1 MRSWHRHRVPFIEQG
16 EHSECGLAA
25 AAMILAAFGH
35 PVTMDELRRRYGAPR
50 GGLSLANIV
59 TVLSDS
65 GIRVRAVTT
74 PSAEALKTVMTPCI
88 LHWDDNHFVVL
99 DHYAYGRFRIADP
112 ANGRHAY
119 TPGELAAHCSGAVL
133 IPQPTNDGCATIP
146 IRPRSGTV
154 SILTGFLRRNMP
166 AIGLSLLFSLVV
178 QGLTLIVPAGTGYM
192 VDHGSLAAQSG
203 FPPLVA
209 TMLLASLLVYY
220 AVGALNTVML
230 TRVQVR
236 FGRYLSRRYMTG
248 VLDREFPFFVN
259 RSGGDLIY
267 RANLVMVVEQIV
279 TGSLPS
285 TVVSMVF
292 LVVYLIMMIAYSV
305 PLTMLTL
312 TLCAAVLVVSVIYSL
327 RNRTLVERATV
338 AQADVQRAF
347 IETFSGIETVKSL
360 NLESHCYDRW
370 SARLGAQLDY
380 QTRQGRLS
388 ALLSSLSSALVFVLP
403 LCVVAFGMTF
413 VGRGTLALGAVVGFM
428 SLASAF
434 VTPFSGIV
442 GVISQIMAFATYM
455 RKICEMIPAGEGGG
469 ASLECDEPGGE
480 PGDVGLGDGGRSAC
494 GGSSGDESGDGILER
509 LHATGVGYSYT
520 VFDAPVLSD
529 VDCDIRKG
537 DKIAIVGPTGSGK
550 STLLKLL
557 AGLIEPVCGTVT
569 INGGGCRIYDADSRW
584 KAGRLAYVHQESTV
598 FNETLRDNITLHRP
612 WLTDDDIVRACEVA
626 GINEGMM
633 DPVVGLDAMVSE
645 RGMNLSGGQRQKVAI
660 ARAVVGRPDFL
671 LMDEPTSALDNDT
684 ERHVMTAL
692 LDSDNACIVV
702 AHRLASIRDFDRIHV
717 MDHGQIV
724 ESGTH
729 DELLQAGGLYSRLY
743 RQE

>member
-1 MRSWHRHRVPFIEQG
+1 MRSWRRHRVPL
-16 EHSECGLAA
+16 SNKASTANAAAA

-312 TLCAAVLVVSVIYSL
+312 TVCAAVLVVSVIYSL

-403 LCVVAFGMTF
+403 LCVVAFGMTSWSAARSHW
-413 VGRGTLALGAVVGFM
+413 VPSSDSCHWRPH
-428 SLASAF
+428 SSRHSPASSASSARSWRS
-434 VTPFSGIV
+434 PPIC
-442 GVISQIMAFATYM
+442 ARFA
-455 RKICEMIPAGEGGG
+455 R
-469 ASLECDEPGGE
+469 
-480 PGDVGLGDGGRSAC
+480 
-494 GGSSGDESGDGILER
+494 
-509 LHATGVGYSYT
+509 
-520 VFDAPVLSD
+520 
-529 VDCDIRKG
+529 
-537 DKIAIVGPTGSGK
+537 
-550 STLLKLL
+550 
-557 AGLIEPVCGTVT
+557 
-569 INGGGCRIYDADSRW
+569 
-584 KAGRLAYVHQESTV
+584 
-598 FNETLRDNITLHRP
+598 
-612 WLTDDDIVRACEVA
+612 
-626 GINEGMM
+626 
-633 DPVVGLDAMVSE
+633 
-645 RGMNLSGGQRQKVAI
+645 
-660 ARAVVGRPDFL
+660 
-671 LMDEPTSALDNDT
+671 
-684 ERHVMTAL
+684 
-692 LDSDNACIVV
+692 
-702 AHRLASIRDFDRIHV
+702 
-717 MDHGQIV
+717 
-724 ESGTH
+724 
-729 DELLQAGGLYSRLY
+729 
-743 RQE
+743 

>member
-1 MRSWHRHRVPFIEQG
+1 MAGEPGAVVVRDADARAGRQRREHRQPHPDAFPGGPAGHDPGHE
-16 EHSECGLAA
+16 EPGLPLDLSVQVASGADHAVGLPMAETAA
-25 AAMILAAFGH
+25 VAG
-35 PVTMDELRRRYGAPR
+35 LRRTLGDGNP
-50 GGLSLANIV
+50 
-59 TVLSDS
+59 S
-65 GIRVRAVTT
+65 GNRETRRPPAAT
-74 PSAEALKTVMTPCI
+74 PATPPVAA
-88 LHWDDNHFVVL
+88 WK
-99 DHYAYGRFRIADP
+99 AARP
-112 ANGRHAY
+112 AFTA
-119 TPGELAAHCSGAVL
+119 
-133 IPQPTNDGCATIP
+133 
-146 IRPRSGTV
+146 
-154 SILTGFLRRNMP
+154 M
-166 AIGLSLLFSLVV
+166 
-178 QGLTLIVPAGTGYM
+178 
-192 VDHGSLAAQSG
+192 
-203 FPPLVA
+203 
-209 TMLLASLLVYY
+209 
-220 AVGALNTVML
+220 AVGALNTMML

-312 TLCAAVLVVSVIYSL
+312 TVCAAVLVVSVIYSL

-494 GGSSGDESGDGILER
+494 GGPSGDESGDGILER

-520 VFDAPVLSD
+520 AFDAPVLSD

-569 INGGGCRIYDADSRW
+569 INDGGCRIYDADSRW
-584 KAGRLAYVHQESTV
+584 KADRLAYVHQESTV

-633 DPVVGLDAMVSE
+633 DP
-645 RGMNLSGGQRQKVAI
+645 
-660 ARAVVGRPDFL
+660 VVGRPDFL

>member
-1 MRSWHRHRVPFIEQG
+1 MRSWRRHRVPFIEQG

-312 TLCAAVLVVSVIYSL
+312 TVCAAVLVVSVIYSL

-347 IETFSGIETVKSL
+347 IET
-360 NLESHCYDRW
+360 
-370 SARLGAQLDY
+370 
-380 QTRQGRLS
+380 
-388 ALLSSLSSALVFVLP
+388 
-403 LCVVAFGMTF
+403 
-413 VGRGTLALGAVVGFM
+413 
-428 SLASAF
+428 
-434 VTPFSGIV
+434 FSGIV

-494 GGSSGDESGDGILER
+494 GGPSGDESGDGILER

-520 VFDAPVLSD
+520 AFDAPVLSD
-529 VDCDIRKG
+529 VDCDISKG

>member
-1 MRSWHRHRVPFIEQG
+1 VRDADARAGRQRREHRQPHPDAFPGGPAGHDPGHE
-16 EHSECGLAA
+16 EPGLPLDLSVQVASGADHAVGLPMAETAA
-25 AAMILAAFGH
+25 VAG
-35 PVTMDELRRRYGAPR
+35 LRRTLGDGNP
-50 GGLSLANIV
+50 
-59 TVLSDS
+59 S
-65 GIRVRAVTT
+65 GNRETRRPPAAT
-74 PSAEALKTVMTPCI
+74 PATPPVAA
-88 LHWDDNHFVVL
+88 WK
-99 DHYAYGRFRIADP
+99 AARP
-112 ANGRHAY
+112 AFTA
-119 TPGELAAHCSGAVL
+119 
-133 IPQPTNDGCATIP
+133 
-146 IRPRSGTV
+146 
-154 SILTGFLRRNMP
+154 M
-166 AIGLSLLFSLVV
+166 
-178 QGLTLIVPAGTGYM
+178 
-192 VDHGSLAAQSG
+192 
-203 FPPLVA
+203 
-209 TMLLASLLVYY
+209 
-220 AVGALNTVML
+220 AVGALNTMML

-259 RSGGDLIY
+259 RSSGDLIY

-292 LVVYLIMMIAYSV
+292 LVVYLIMMIAYSA

-312 TLCAAVLVVSVIYSL
+312 TVCAAVLVVSVIYSL

-347 IETFSGIETVKSL
+347 IETFSGI
-360 NLESHCYDRW
+360 
-370 SARLGAQLDY
+370 
-380 QTRQGRLS
+380 
-388 ALLSSLSSALVFVLP
+388 
-403 LCVVAFGMTF
+403 
-413 VGRGTLALGAVVGFM
+413 
-428 SLASAF
+428 
-434 VTPFSGIV
+434 V

-455 RKICEMIPAGEGGG
+455 RKICEMIPAGE
-469 ASLECDEPGGE
+469 
-480 PGDVGLGDGGRSAC
+480 
-494 GGSSGDESGDGILER
+494 
-509 LHATGVGYSYT
+509 
-520 VFDAPVLSD
+520 
-529 VDCDIRKG
+529 G

>member
-1 MRSWHRHRVPFIEQG
+1 MRSWRRHRVPFIEQG

-312 TLCAAVLVVSVIYSL
+312 TVCAAVLVVSVIYSL
-327 RNRTLVERATV
+327 RNRTLVERTTV

-347 IETFSGIETVKSL
+347 IET
-360 NLESHCYDRW
+360 
-370 SARLGAQLDY
+370 
-380 QTRQGRLS
+380 
-388 ALLSSLSSALVFVLP
+388 
-403 LCVVAFGMTF
+403 
-413 VGRGTLALGAVVGFM
+413 
-428 SLASAF
+428 
-434 VTPFSGIV
+434 FSGIV

-455 RKICEMIPAGEGGG
+455 RKICEMIPAGE
-469 ASLECDEPGGE
+469 
-480 PGDVGLGDGGRSAC
+480 
-494 GGSSGDESGDGILER
+494 
-509 LHATGVGYSYT
+509 
-520 VFDAPVLSD
+520 
-529 VDCDIRKG
+529 G

-569 INGGGCRIYDADSRW
+569 INDGGCRIYDADSRW

>member
-1 MRSWHRHRVPFIEQG
+1 MAET
-16 EHSECGLAA
+16 AA
-25 AAMILAAFGH
+25 VAG
-35 PVTMDELRRRYGAPR
+35 LRRTLGDGNP
-50 GGLSLANIV
+50 
-59 TVLSDS
+59 S
-65 GIRVRAVTT
+65 GNRETRRPPAAT
-74 PSAEALKTVMTPCI
+74 PATPPVAA
-88 LHWDDNHFVVL
+88 WK
-99 DHYAYGRFRIADP
+99 AARP
-112 ANGRHAY
+112 AFTA
-119 TPGELAAHCSGAVL
+119 
-133 IPQPTNDGCATIP
+133 
-146 IRPRSGTV
+146 
-154 SILTGFLRRNMP
+154 M
-166 AIGLSLLFSLVV
+166 
-178 QGLTLIVPAGTGYM
+178 
-192 VDHGSLAAQSG
+192 
-203 FPPLVA
+203 
-209 TMLLASLLVYY
+209 
-220 AVGALNTVML
+220 AVGALNTMML

-259 RSGGDLIY
+259 RSSGDLIY

-312 TLCAAVLVVSVIYSL
+312 TVCAAVLVVSVIYSL

-347 IETFSGIETVKSL
+347 IETFSGI
-360 NLESHCYDRW
+360 
-370 SARLGAQLDY
+370 
-380 QTRQGRLS
+380 
-388 ALLSSLSSALVFVLP
+388 
-403 LCVVAFGMTF
+403 
-413 VGRGTLALGAVVGFM
+413 
-428 SLASAF
+428 
-434 VTPFSGIV
+434 V

-455 RKICEMIPAGEGGG
+455 RKICEMIPAGE
-469 ASLECDEPGGE
+469 
-480 PGDVGLGDGGRSAC
+480 
-494 GGSSGDESGDGILER
+494 
-509 LHATGVGYSYT
+509 
-520 VFDAPVLSD
+520 
-529 VDCDIRKG
+529 G

-569 INGGGCRIYDADSRW
+569 INDGGCRIYDADSRW

>member
-220 AVGALNTVML
+220 AVGALNTMML

-312 TLCAAVLVVSVIYSL
+312 TVCAAVLVVSVIYSL
-327 RNRTLVERATV
+327 HNRTLVERATV

-347 IETFSGIETVKSL
+347 IET
-360 NLESHCYDRW
+360 
-370 SARLGAQLDY
+370 
-380 QTRQGRLS
+380 
-388 ALLSSLSSALVFVLP
+388 
-403 LCVVAFGMTF
+403 
-413 VGRGTLALGAVVGFM
+413 
-428 SLASAF
+428 
-434 VTPFSGIV
+434 FSGIV

-455 RKICEMIPAGEGGG
+455 RKICEMIPAGE
-469 ASLECDEPGGE
+469 
-480 PGDVGLGDGGRSAC
+480 
-494 GGSSGDESGDGILER
+494 
-509 LHATGVGYSYT
+509 
-520 VFDAPVLSD
+520 
-529 VDCDIRKG
+529 G

-569 INGGGCRIYDADSRW
+569 INDGGCRIYDADSRW
-584 KAGRLAYVHQESTV
+584 KADRLAYVHQESTV

-633 DPVVGLDAMVSE
+633 DP
-645 RGMNLSGGQRQKVAI
+645 
-660 ARAVVGRPDFL
+660 VVGRPDFL

>member
-1 MRSWHRHRVPFIEQG
+1 MRSWRRHRVPFIEQG

-312 TLCAAVLVVSVIYSL
+312 TVCAAVLVVSVIYSL

-347 IETFSGIETVKSL
+347 IETFSGI
-360 NLESHCYDRW
+360 
-370 SARLGAQLDY
+370 
-380 QTRQGRLS
+380 
-388 ALLSSLSSALVFVLP
+388 
-403 LCVVAFGMTF
+403 
-413 VGRGTLALGAVVGFM
+413 
-428 SLASAF
+428 
-434 VTPFSGIV
+434 V

-455 RKICEMIPAGEGGG
+455 RKICEMIPAGEG
-469 ASLECDEPGGE
+469 
-480 PGDVGLGDGGRSAC
+480 
-494 GGSSGDESGDGILER
+494 
-509 LHATGVGYSYT
+509 
-520 VFDAPVLSD
+520 
-529 VDCDIRKG
+529 
-537 DKIAIVGPTGSGK
+537 DKIAIVGPAGSGK

-569 INGGGCRIYDADSRW
+569 INDGGCRIYDADSRW
-584 KAGRLAYVHQESTV
+584 KADRLAYVHQESTV

-633 DPVVGLDAMVSE
+633 DP
-645 RGMNLSGGQRQKVAI
+645 
-660 ARAVVGRPDFL
+660 VVGRPDFL

>member
-1 MRSWHRHRVPFIEQG
+1 MRSWRRHRVPFIEQG

-312 TLCAAVLVVSVIYSL
+312 TVCAAVLVVSVIYSL

-347 IETFSGIETVKSL
+347 IET
-360 NLESHCYDRW
+360 
-370 SARLGAQLDY
+370 
-380 QTRQGRLS
+380 
-388 ALLSSLSSALVFVLP
+388 
-403 LCVVAFGMTF
+403 
-413 VGRGTLALGAVVGFM
+413 
-428 SLASAF
+428 
-434 VTPFSGIV
+434 FSGIV

-494 GGSSGDESGDGILER
+494 GGPSGDESGDGILER

-520 VFDAPVLSD
+520 AFDAPVLSD

-569 INGGGCRIYDADSRW
+569 INDGGCRIYDADSRW

>member
-1 MRSWHRHRVPFIEQG
+1 MAET
-16 EHSECGLAA
+16 AA
-25 AAMILAAFGH
+25 VAG
-35 PVTMDELRRRYGAPR
+35 LRRTLGDGNP
-50 GGLSLANIV
+50 
-59 TVLSDS
+59 S
-65 GIRVRAVTT
+65 GNRETRRPPAAT
-74 PSAEALKTVMTPCI
+74 PATPPVAA
-88 LHWDDNHFVVL
+88 WK
-99 DHYAYGRFRIADP
+99 AARP
-112 ANGRHAY
+112 AFTA
-119 TPGELAAHCSGAVL
+119 
-133 IPQPTNDGCATIP
+133 
-146 IRPRSGTV
+146 
-154 SILTGFLRRNMP
+154 M
-166 AIGLSLLFSLVV
+166 
-178 QGLTLIVPAGTGYM
+178 
-192 VDHGSLAAQSG
+192 
-203 FPPLVA
+203 
-209 TMLLASLLVYY
+209 
-220 AVGALNTVML
+220 AVGALNTMML

-259 RSGGDLIY
+259 RSSGDLIY

-292 LVVYLIMMIAYSV
+292 LVVYLIMMIAYSA

-312 TLCAAVLVVSVIYSL
+312 TVCAAVLVVSVIYSL

-347 IETFSGIETVKSL
+347 IETFSGI
-360 NLESHCYDRW
+360 
-370 SARLGAQLDY
+370 
-380 QTRQGRLS
+380 
-388 ALLSSLSSALVFVLP
+388 
-403 LCVVAFGMTF
+403 
-413 VGRGTLALGAVVGFM
+413 
-428 SLASAF
+428 
-434 VTPFSGIV
+434 V

-455 RKICEMIPAGEGGG
+455 RKICEMIPAGE
-469 ASLECDEPGGE
+469 
-480 PGDVGLGDGGRSAC
+480 
-494 GGSSGDESGDGILER
+494 
-509 LHATGVGYSYT
+509 
-520 VFDAPVLSD
+520 
-529 VDCDIRKG
+529 G

-569 INGGGCRIYDADSRW
+569 INDGGCRIYDADSRW

-598 FNETLRDNITLHRP
+598 FYETLRDNITLHRP

-633 DPVVGLDAMVSE
+633 DP
-645 RGMNLSGGQRQKVAI
+645 
-660 ARAVVGRPDFL
+660 VVGRPDFL

>member
-1 MRSWHRHRVPFIEQG
+1 MRSWRRHRVPFIEQG

-259 RSGGDLIY
+259 RSSGDLIY

-292 LVVYLIMMIAYSV
+292 LVVYLIMMIAYSA

-312 TLCAAVLVVSVIYSL
+312 TVCAAVLVVSVIYSL

-347 IETFSGIETVKSL
+347 IET
-360 NLESHCYDRW
+360 
-370 SARLGAQLDY
+370 
-380 QTRQGRLS
+380 
-388 ALLSSLSSALVFVLP
+388 
-403 LCVVAFGMTF
+403 
-413 VGRGTLALGAVVGFM
+413 
-428 SLASAF
+428 
-434 VTPFSGIV
+434 FSGIV

-494 GGSSGDESGDGILER
+494 GGPSGDESGDGILER

-520 VFDAPVLSD
+520 AFDAPVLSD

-569 INGGGCRIYDADSRW
+569 INDGGCRIYDADSRW
-584 KAGRLAYVHQESTV
+584 KADRLAYVHQESTV

>member
-1 MRSWHRHRVPFIEQG
+1 MAET
-16 EHSECGLAA
+16 AA
-25 AAMILAAFGH
+25 VSG
-35 PVTMDELRRRYGAPR
+35 LRRTLGDGNP
-50 GGLSLANIV
+50 
-59 TVLSDS
+59 S
-65 GIRVRAVTT
+65 GNRETRRPPAAT
-74 PSAEALKTVMTPCI
+74 PATPPVAA
-88 LHWDDNHFVVL
+88 WK
-99 DHYAYGRFRIADP
+99 AARP
-112 ANGRHAY
+112 AFTA
-119 TPGELAAHCSGAVL
+119 
-133 IPQPTNDGCATIP
+133 
-146 IRPRSGTV
+146 
-154 SILTGFLRRNMP
+154 M
-166 AIGLSLLFSLVV
+166 
-178 QGLTLIVPAGTGYM
+178 
-192 VDHGSLAAQSG
+192 
-203 FPPLVA
+203 
-209 TMLLASLLVYY
+209 
-220 AVGALNTVML
+220 AVGALNTMML

-312 TLCAAVLVVSVIYSL
+312 TVCAAVLVVSVIYSL

-347 IETFSGIETVKSL
+347 IETFSGI
-360 NLESHCYDRW
+360 
-370 SARLGAQLDY
+370 
-380 QTRQGRLS
+380 
-388 ALLSSLSSALVFVLP
+388 
-403 LCVVAFGMTF
+403 
-413 VGRGTLALGAVVGFM
+413 
-428 SLASAF
+428 
-434 VTPFSGIV
+434 V

-455 RKICEMIPAGEGGG
+455 RKICEMIPAGE
-469 ASLECDEPGGE
+469 
-480 PGDVGLGDGGRSAC
+480 
-494 GGSSGDESGDGILER
+494 
-509 LHATGVGYSYT
+509 
-520 VFDAPVLSD
+520 
-529 VDCDIRKG
+529 G

>member
-1 MRSWHRHRVPFIEQG
+1 MTLTRAPAGSGENIASRTPTLSPAVLPGTIPAMRNPLLLSTSVRR
-16 EHSECGLAA
+16 S
-25 AAMILAAFGH
+25 H
-35 PVTMDELRRRYGAPR
+35 PTP
-50 GGLSLANIV
+50 I
-59 TVLSDS
+59 
-65 GIRVRAVTT
+65 T
-74 PSAEALKTVMTPCI
+74 PSASQWPKPLRSPASGGRSEMGTRPGIGKR
-88 LHWDDNHFVVL
+88 DVL
-99 DHYAYGRFRIADP
+99 P
-112 ANGRHAY
+112 
-119 TPGELAAHCSGAVL
+119 P
-133 IPQPTNDGCATIP
+133 
-146 IRPRSGTV
+146 PR
-154 SILTGFLRRNMP
+154 LRRLLWPRGRARP
-166 AIGLSLLFSLVV
+166 AF
-178 QGLTLIVPAGTGYM
+178 TAM
-192 VDHGSLAAQSG
+192 
-203 FPPLVA
+203 
-209 TMLLASLLVYY
+209 
-220 AVGALNTVML
+220 AVGALNTMML

-259 RSGGDLIY
+259 RSSGDLIY

-292 LVVYLIMMIAYSV
+292 LVVYLIMMIAYSA

-312 TLCAAVLVVSVIYSL
+312 TVCAAVLVVSVIYSL

-347 IETFSGIETVKSL
+347 IETFSGI
-360 NLESHCYDRW
+360 
-370 SARLGAQLDY
+370 
-380 QTRQGRLS
+380 
-388 ALLSSLSSALVFVLP
+388 
-403 LCVVAFGMTF
+403 
-413 VGRGTLALGAVVGFM
+413 
-428 SLASAF
+428 
-434 VTPFSGIV
+434 V

-455 RKICEMIPAGEGGG
+455 RKICEMIPAGE
-469 ASLECDEPGGE
+469 
-480 PGDVGLGDGGRSAC
+480 
-494 GGSSGDESGDGILER
+494 
-509 LHATGVGYSYT
+509 
-520 VFDAPVLSD
+520 
-529 VDCDIRKG
+529 G

-569 INGGGCRIYDADSRW
+569 INDGGCRIYDADSRW
-584 KAGRLAYVHQESTV
+584 KADRLAYVHQESTV

-633 DPVVGLDAMVSE
+633 DP
-645 RGMNLSGGQRQKVAI
+645 
-660 ARAVVGRPDFL
+660 VVGRPDFL

>member
-220 AVGALNTVML
+220 AVGALNTMML

-259 RSGGDLIY
+259 RSSGDLIY

-292 LVVYLIMMIAYSV
+292 LVVYLIMMIAYSA

-312 TLCAAVLVVSVIYSL
+312 TVCAAVLVVSVIYSL

-347 IETFSGIETVKSL
+347 IETFSGI
-360 NLESHCYDRW
+360 
-370 SARLGAQLDY
+370 
-380 QTRQGRLS
+380 
-388 ALLSSLSSALVFVLP
+388 
-403 LCVVAFGMTF
+403 
-413 VGRGTLALGAVVGFM
+413 
-428 SLASAF
+428 
-434 VTPFSGIV
+434 V

-455 RKICEMIPAGEGGG
+455 RKICEMIPAGE
-469 ASLECDEPGGE
+469 
-480 PGDVGLGDGGRSAC
+480 
-494 GGSSGDESGDGILER
+494 
-509 LHATGVGYSYT
+509 
-520 VFDAPVLSD
+520 
-529 VDCDIRKG
+529 G

-569 INGGGCRIYDADSRW
+569 INDGGCRIYDADSRW
-584 KAGRLAYVHQESTV
+584 KADRLAYVHQESTV

-633 DPVVGLDAMVSE
+633 DP
-645 RGMNLSGGQRQKVAI
+645 
-660 ARAVVGRPDFL
+660 VVGRPDFL

>member
-1 MRSWHRHRVPFIEQG
+1 MAETTAVAGFRRTLGDGNPSGNRETRRPP
-16 EHSECGLAA
+16 AA
-25 AAMILAAFGH
+25 TPATPPVAAWKAA
-35 PVTMDELRRRYGAPR
+35 R
-50 GGLSLANIV
+50 
-59 TVLSDS
+59 
-65 GIRVRAVTT
+65 
-74 PSAEALKTVMTPCI
+74 
-88 LHWDDNHFVVL
+88 
-99 DHYAYGRFRIADP
+99 P
-112 ANGRHAY
+112 AFTA
-119 TPGELAAHCSGAVL
+119 
-133 IPQPTNDGCATIP
+133 
-146 IRPRSGTV
+146 
-154 SILTGFLRRNMP
+154 M
-166 AIGLSLLFSLVV
+166 
-178 QGLTLIVPAGTGYM
+178 
-192 VDHGSLAAQSG
+192 
-203 FPPLVA
+203 
-209 TMLLASLLVYY
+209 
-220 AVGALNTVML
+220 AVGALNTMML

-259 RSGGDLIY
+259 RSSGDLIY

-292 LVVYLIMMIAYSV
+292 LVVYLIMMIAYSA

-312 TLCAAVLVVSVIYSL
+312 TVCAAVLVVSVIYSL

-347 IETFSGIETVKSL
+347 IETFSGI
-360 NLESHCYDRW
+360 
-370 SARLGAQLDY
+370 
-380 QTRQGRLS
+380 
-388 ALLSSLSSALVFVLP
+388 
-403 LCVVAFGMTF
+403 
-413 VGRGTLALGAVVGFM
+413 
-428 SLASAF
+428 
-434 VTPFSGIV
+434 V

-455 RKICEMIPAGEGGG
+455 RKICEMIPAGE
-469 ASLECDEPGGE
+469 
-480 PGDVGLGDGGRSAC
+480 
-494 GGSSGDESGDGILER
+494 
-509 LHATGVGYSYT
+509 
-520 VFDAPVLSD
+520 
-529 VDCDIRKG
+529 G

-569 INGGGCRIYDADSRW
+569 INDGGCRIYDADSRW
-584 KAGRLAYVHQESTV
+584 KADRLAYVHQESTV

>member
-1 MRSWHRHRVPFIEQG
+1 MRSWRRHRVPFIEQG

-259 RSGGDLIY
+259 RSSGDLIY

-292 LVVYLIMMIAYSV
+292 LVVYLIMMIAYSA

-312 TLCAAVLVVSVIYSL
+312 TVCAAVLVVSVIYSL

-347 IETFSGIETVKSL
+347 IETFSGI
-360 NLESHCYDRW
+360 
-370 SARLGAQLDY
+370 
-380 QTRQGRLS
+380 
-388 ALLSSLSSALVFVLP
+388 
-403 LCVVAFGMTF
+403 
-413 VGRGTLALGAVVGFM
+413 
-428 SLASAF
+428 
-434 VTPFSGIV
+434 V

-455 RKICEMIPAGEGGG
+455 RKICEMIPAGE
-469 ASLECDEPGGE
+469 
-480 PGDVGLGDGGRSAC
+480 
-494 GGSSGDESGDGILER
+494 
-509 LHATGVGYSYT
+509 
-520 VFDAPVLSD
+520 
-529 VDCDIRKG
+529 G

-569 INGGGCRIYDADSRW
+569 INDGGCRIYDADSRW
-584 KAGRLAYVHQESTV
+584 KTDRLAYVHQESTV

-633 DPVVGLDAMVSE
+633 DP
-645 RGMNLSGGQRQKVAI
+645 
-660 ARAVVGRPDFL
+660 VVGRPDFL

>member
-1 MRSWHRHRVPFIEQG
+1 MRSWRRHRVPFIEQG

-220 AVGALNTVML
+220 AVGALNTMML

-259 RSGGDLIY
+259 RSSGDLIY

-292 LVVYLIMMIAYSV
+292 LVVYLIMMIAYSA

-312 TLCAAVLVVSVIYSL
+312 TVCAAVLVVSVIYSL
-327 RNRTLVERATV
+327 HNRTLVERATV

-347 IETFSGIETVKSL
+347 IET
-360 NLESHCYDRW
+360 
-370 SARLGAQLDY
+370 
-380 QTRQGRLS
+380 
-388 ALLSSLSSALVFVLP
+388 
-403 LCVVAFGMTF
+403 
-413 VGRGTLALGAVVGFM
+413 
-428 SLASAF
+428 
-434 VTPFSGIV
+434 FSGIV

-455 RKICEMIPAGEGGG
+455 RKICEMIPAGE
-469 ASLECDEPGGE
+469 
-480 PGDVGLGDGGRSAC
+480 
-494 GGSSGDESGDGILER
+494 
-509 LHATGVGYSYT
+509 
-520 VFDAPVLSD
+520 
-529 VDCDIRKG
+529 G

-569 INGGGCRIYDADSRW
+569 INDGGCRIYDADSRW
-584 KAGRLAYVHQESTV
+584 KADRLAYVHQESTV

-633 DPVVGLDAMVSE
+633 DP
-645 RGMNLSGGQRQKVAI
+645 
-660 ARAVVGRPDFL
+660 VVGRPDFL

>member
-1 MRSWHRHRVPFIEQG
+1 MTARTST
-16 EHSECGLAA
+16 S
-25 AAMILAAFGH
+25 AFPRADGKH
-35 PVTMDELRRRYGAPR
+35 EIMASPPCPVYRTR
-50 GGLSLANIV
+50 
-59 TVLSDS
+59 
-65 GIRVRAVTT
+65 
-74 PSAEALKTVMTPCI
+74 
-88 LHWDDNHFVVL
+88 
-99 DHYAYGRFRIADP
+99 RIADP

-209 TMLLASLLVYY
+209 TMLLASLL
-220 AVGALNTVML
+220 
-230 TRVQVR
+230 
-236 FGRYLSRRYMTG
+236 
-248 VLDREFPFFVN
+248 
-259 RSGGDLIY
+259 
-267 RANLVMVVEQIV
+267 
-279 TGSLPS
+279 
-285 TVVSMVF
+285 
-292 LVVYLIMMIAYSV
+292 
-305 PLTMLTL
+305 
-312 TLCAAVLVVSVIYSL
+312 
-327 RNRTLVERATV
+327 
-338 AQADVQRAF
+338 
-347 IETFSGIETVKSL
+347 
-360 NLESHCYDRW
+360 
-370 SARLGAQLDY
+370 
-380 QTRQGRLS
+380 
-388 ALLSSLSSALVFVLP
+388 
-403 LCVVAFGMTF
+403 
-413 VGRGTLALGAVVGFM
+413 
-428 SLASAF
+428 
-434 VTPFSGIV
+434 
-442 GVISQIMAFATYM
+442 
-455 RKICEMIPAGEGGG
+455 
-469 ASLECDEPGGE
+469 
-480 PGDVGLGDGGRSAC
+480 
-494 GGSSGDESGDGILER
+494 
-509 LHATGVGYSYT
+509 
-520 VFDAPVLSD
+520 
-529 VDCDIRKG
+529 
-537 DKIAIVGPTGSGK
+537 
-550 STLLKLL
+550 KLL

-569 INGGGCRIYDADSRW
+569 INDGGCRIYDADSRW

-645 RGMNLSGGQRQKVAI
+645 CGMNLSGGQRQKVAI

-684 ERHVMTAL
+684 ERHVMMAL

>member
-1 MRSWHRHRVPFIEQG
+1 MRSWRRHRVPFIEQG

-312 TLCAAVLVVSVIYSL
+312 TVCAAVLVVSVIYSL

-347 IETFSGIETVKSL
+347 IETFSGI
-360 NLESHCYDRW
+360 
-370 SARLGAQLDY
+370 
-380 QTRQGRLS
+380 
-388 ALLSSLSSALVFVLP
+388 
-403 LCVVAFGMTF
+403 
-413 VGRGTLALGAVVGFM
+413 
-428 SLASAF
+428 
-434 VTPFSGIV
+434 V

-455 RKICEMIPAGEGGG
+455 RKICEMIPAGE
-469 ASLECDEPGGE
+469 
-480 PGDVGLGDGGRSAC
+480 
-494 GGSSGDESGDGILER
+494 
-509 LHATGVGYSYT
+509 
-520 VFDAPVLSD
+520 
-529 VDCDIRKG
+529 G

-569 INGGGCRIYDADSRW
+569 INDGGCRIYDADSRW
-584 KAGRLAYVHQESTV
+584 KADRLAYVHQESTV

>member
-1 MRSWHRHRVPFIEQG
+1 MRSWRRHRVPFIEQG

-312 TLCAAVLVVSVIYSL
+312 TVCAAVLVVSVIYSL

-347 IETFSGIETVKSL
+347 IET
-360 NLESHCYDRW
+360 
-370 SARLGAQLDY
+370 
-380 QTRQGRLS
+380 
-388 ALLSSLSSALVFVLP
+388 
-403 LCVVAFGMTF
+403 
-413 VGRGTLALGAVVGFM
+413 
-428 SLASAF
+428 
-434 VTPFSGIV
+434 FSGIV

-494 GGSSGDESGDGILER
+494 GGPSGDESGDGILER

-520 VFDAPVLSD
+520 AFDAPVLSD

-633 DPVVGLDAMVSE
+633 DPVVG
-645 RGMNLSGGQRQKVAI
+645 
-660 ARAVVGRPDFL
+660 RPDFL

>member
-1 MRSWHRHRVPFIEQG
+1 MRSWRRHRVPFIEQG

-312 TLCAAVLVVSVIYSL
+312 TVCAAVLVVSVIYSL

-347 IETFSGIETVKSL
+347 IETFSGI
-360 NLESHCYDRW
+360 
-370 SARLGAQLDY
+370 
-380 QTRQGRLS
+380 
-388 ALLSSLSSALVFVLP
+388 
-403 LCVVAFGMTF
+403 
-413 VGRGTLALGAVVGFM
+413 
-428 SLASAF
+428 
-434 VTPFSGIV
+434 V

-455 RKICEMIPAGEGGG
+455 RKICEMIPAGE
-469 ASLECDEPGGE
+469 
-480 PGDVGLGDGGRSAC
+480 
-494 GGSSGDESGDGILER
+494 
-509 LHATGVGYSYT
+509 
-520 VFDAPVLSD
+520 
-529 VDCDIRKG
+529 G

-569 INGGGCRIYDADSRW
+569 INDGGCRIYDADSRW
-584 KAGRLAYVHQESTV
+584 KADRLAYVHQESTV

-633 DPVVGLDAMVSE
+633 DP
-645 RGMNLSGGQRQKVAI
+645 
-660 ARAVVGRPDFL
+660 VVGRPDFL

-729 DELLQAGGLYSRLY
+729 DELLRAGGLYSRLY

>member
-1 MRSWHRHRVPFIEQG
+1 MRSWRRHRVPFIEQG

-312 TLCAAVLVVSVIYSL
+312 TVCAAVLVVSVIYSL

-347 IETFSGIETVKSL
+347 IETFSGI
-360 NLESHCYDRW
+360 
-370 SARLGAQLDY
+370 
-380 QTRQGRLS
+380 
-388 ALLSSLSSALVFVLP
+388 
-403 LCVVAFGMTF
+403 
-413 VGRGTLALGAVVGFM
+413 
-428 SLASAF
+428 
-434 VTPFSGIV
+434 V

-455 RKICEMIPAGEGGG
+455 RKICEMIPAGE
-469 ASLECDEPGGE
+469 
-480 PGDVGLGDGGRSAC
+480 
-494 GGSSGDESGDGILER
+494 
-509 LHATGVGYSYT
+509 
-520 VFDAPVLSD
+520 
-529 VDCDIRKG
+529 G

-569 INGGGCRIYDADSRW
+569 INDGGCRIYDADSRW

>member
-1 MRSWHRHRVPFIEQG
+1 MAET
-16 EHSECGLAA
+16 AA
-25 AAMILAAFGH
+25 VAG
-35 PVTMDELRRRYGAPR
+35 LRRTLGDGNP
-50 GGLSLANIV
+50 
-59 TVLSDS
+59 S
-65 GIRVRAVTT
+65 GNRETRRPPAAT
-74 PSAEALKTVMTPCI
+74 PATPPVAA
-88 LHWDDNHFVVL
+88 WK
-99 DHYAYGRFRIADP
+99 AARP
-112 ANGRHAY
+112 AFTA
-119 TPGELAAHCSGAVL
+119 
-133 IPQPTNDGCATIP
+133 
-146 IRPRSGTV
+146 
-154 SILTGFLRRNMP
+154 M
-166 AIGLSLLFSLVV
+166 
-178 QGLTLIVPAGTGYM
+178 
-192 VDHGSLAAQSG
+192 
-203 FPPLVA
+203 
-209 TMLLASLLVYY
+209 
-220 AVGALNTVML
+220 AVGALNTMML

-259 RSGGDLIY
+259 RSSGDLIY

-292 LVVYLIMMIAYSV
+292 LVVYLIMMIAYSA

-312 TLCAAVLVVSVIYSL
+312 TVCAAVLVVSVIYSL

-347 IETFSGIETVKSL
+347 IET
-360 NLESHCYDRW
+360 
-370 SARLGAQLDY
+370 
-380 QTRQGRLS
+380 
-388 ALLSSLSSALVFVLP
+388 
-403 LCVVAFGMTF
+403 
-413 VGRGTLALGAVVGFM
+413 
-428 SLASAF
+428 
-434 VTPFSGIV
+434 FSGIV

-494 GGSSGDESGDGILER
+494 GGPSGDESGDGILER

-520 VFDAPVLSD
+520 AFDAPVLSD

-569 INGGGCRIYDADSRW
+569 INDGGCRIYDADSRW
-584 KAGRLAYVHQESTV
+584 KADRLAYVHQESTV

>member
-1 MRSWHRHRVPFIEQG
+1 MRSWRRHRVPFIEQG

-292 LVVYLIMMIAYSV
+292 LVVYLIMMIAYSA

-312 TLCAAVLVVSVIYSL
+312 TVCAAVLVVSVIYSL

-347 IETFSGIETVKSL
+347 IETFSGI
-360 NLESHCYDRW
+360 
-370 SARLGAQLDY
+370 
-380 QTRQGRLS
+380 
-388 ALLSSLSSALVFVLP
+388 
-403 LCVVAFGMTF
+403 
-413 VGRGTLALGAVVGFM
+413 
-428 SLASAF
+428 
-434 VTPFSGIV
+434 V

-455 RKICEMIPAGEGGG
+455 RKICEMIPAGE
-469 ASLECDEPGGE
+469 
-480 PGDVGLGDGGRSAC
+480 
-494 GGSSGDESGDGILER
+494 
-509 LHATGVGYSYT
+509 
-520 VFDAPVLSD
+520 
-529 VDCDIRKG
+529 G

>member
-1 MRSWHRHRVPFIEQG
+1 MRSWRRHRVPFIEQG

-209 TMLLASLLVYY
+209 TMLLASLL
-220 AVGALNTVML
+220 
-230 TRVQVR
+230 
-236 FGRYLSRRYMTG
+236 
-248 VLDREFPFFVN
+248 
-259 RSGGDLIY
+259 
-267 RANLVMVVEQIV
+267 
-279 TGSLPS
+279 
-285 TVVSMVF
+285 
-292 LVVYLIMMIAYSV
+292 
-305 PLTMLTL
+305 
-312 TLCAAVLVVSVIYSL
+312 
-327 RNRTLVERATV
+327 
-338 AQADVQRAF
+338 
-347 IETFSGIETVKSL
+347 
-360 NLESHCYDRW
+360 
-370 SARLGAQLDY
+370 
-380 QTRQGRLS
+380 
-388 ALLSSLSSALVFVLP
+388 
-403 LCVVAFGMTF
+403 
-413 VGRGTLALGAVVGFM
+413 
-428 SLASAF
+428 
-434 VTPFSGIV
+434 
-442 GVISQIMAFATYM
+442 
-455 RKICEMIPAGEGGG
+455 
-469 ASLECDEPGGE
+469 
-480 PGDVGLGDGGRSAC
+480 
-494 GGSSGDESGDGILER
+494 
-509 LHATGVGYSYT
+509 
-520 VFDAPVLSD
+520 
-529 VDCDIRKG
+529 
-537 DKIAIVGPTGSGK
+537 
-550 STLLKLL
+550 KLL

-569 INGGGCRIYDADSRW
+569 INDGGCRIYDADSRW
-584 KAGRLAYVHQESTV
+584 KADRLAYVHQESTV

>member
-1 MRSWHRHRVPFIEQG
+1 MRSWRRHRVPFIEQG

-59 TVLSDS
+59 TVLSNS

-259 RSGGDLIY
+259 RSSGDLIY

-292 LVVYLIMMIAYSV
+292 LVVYLIMMIAYSA

-312 TLCAAVLVVSVIYSL
+312 TVCAAVLVVSVIYSL

-347 IETFSGIETVKSL
+347 IETFSGI
-360 NLESHCYDRW
+360 
-370 SARLGAQLDY
+370 
-380 QTRQGRLS
+380 
-388 ALLSSLSSALVFVLP
+388 
-403 LCVVAFGMTF
+403 
-413 VGRGTLALGAVVGFM
+413 
-428 SLASAF
+428 
-434 VTPFSGIV
+434 V

-455 RKICEMIPAGEGGG
+455 RKICEMIPAGE
-469 ASLECDEPGGE
+469 
-480 PGDVGLGDGGRSAC
+480 
-494 GGSSGDESGDGILER
+494 
-509 LHATGVGYSYT
+509 
-520 VFDAPVLSD
+520 
-529 VDCDIRKG
+529 G

-569 INGGGCRIYDADSRW
+569 INDGGCRIYDADSRW
-584 KAGRLAYVHQESTV
+584 KADRLAYVHQESTV

-633 DPVVGLDAMVSE
+633 DP
-645 RGMNLSGGQRQKVAI
+645 
-660 ARAVVGRPDFL
+660 VVGRPDFL

>member
-1 MRSWHRHRVPFIEQG
+1 MR
-16 EHSECGLAA
+16 LAA

-220 AVGALNTVML
+220 AVGALNTMML

-259 RSGGDLIY
+259 RSSGDLIY

-292 LVVYLIMMIAYSV
+292 LVVYLIMMIAYSA

-312 TLCAAVLVVSVIYSL
+312 TVCAAVLVVSVIYSL

-347 IETFSGIETVKSL
+347 IETFSGI
-360 NLESHCYDRW
+360 
-370 SARLGAQLDY
+370 
-380 QTRQGRLS
+380 
-388 ALLSSLSSALVFVLP
+388 
-403 LCVVAFGMTF
+403 
-413 VGRGTLALGAVVGFM
+413 
-428 SLASAF
+428 
-434 VTPFSGIV
+434 V

-455 RKICEMIPAGEGGG
+455 RKICEMIPAGE
-469 ASLECDEPGGE
+469 
-480 PGDVGLGDGGRSAC
+480 
-494 GGSSGDESGDGILER
+494 
-509 LHATGVGYSYT
+509 
-520 VFDAPVLSD
+520 
-529 VDCDIRKG
+529 G

-569 INGGGCRIYDADSRW
+569 INDGGCRIYDADSRW
-584 KAGRLAYVHQESTV
+584 KADRLAYVHQESTV

-633 DPVVGLDAMVSE
+633 DP
-645 RGMNLSGGQRQKVAI
+645 
-660 ARAVVGRPDFL
+660 VVGRPDFL

>member
-1 MRSWHRHRVPFIEQG
+1 MAET
-16 EHSECGLAA
+16 AA
-25 AAMILAAFGH
+25 VSG
-35 PVTMDELRRRYGAPR
+35 LRRTLGDGNP
-50 GGLSLANIV
+50 
-59 TVLSDS
+59 S
-65 GIRVRAVTT
+65 GNRETRRPPAAT
-74 PSAEALKTVMTPCI
+74 PATPPVAA
-88 LHWDDNHFVVL
+88 WK
-99 DHYAYGRFRIADP
+99 AARP
-112 ANGRHAY
+112 AFTA
-119 TPGELAAHCSGAVL
+119 
-133 IPQPTNDGCATIP
+133 
-146 IRPRSGTV
+146 
-154 SILTGFLRRNMP
+154 M
-166 AIGLSLLFSLVV
+166 
-178 QGLTLIVPAGTGYM
+178 
-192 VDHGSLAAQSG
+192 
-203 FPPLVA
+203 
-209 TMLLASLLVYY
+209 
-220 AVGALNTVML
+220 AVGALNTMML

-259 RSGGDLIY
+259 RSSGDLIY

-292 LVVYLIMMIAYSV
+292 LVVYLIMMIAYSA

-312 TLCAAVLVVSVIYSL
+312 TVCAAVLVVSVIYSL

-347 IETFSGIETVKSL
+347 IET
-360 NLESHCYDRW
+360 
-370 SARLGAQLDY
+370 
-380 QTRQGRLS
+380 
-388 ALLSSLSSALVFVLP
+388 
-403 LCVVAFGMTF
+403 
-413 VGRGTLALGAVVGFM
+413 
-428 SLASAF
+428 
-434 VTPFSGIV
+434 FSGIV

-494 GGSSGDESGDGILER
+494 GGPSGDESGDGILER

-520 VFDAPVLSD
+520 AFDAPVLSD

>member
-1 MRSWHRHRVPFIEQG
+1 MRSWRRHRVPFIEQG

-220 AVGALNTVML
+220 AVGALNTMML

-292 LVVYLIMMIAYSV
+292 LVVYLIMMIAYSA

-312 TLCAAVLVVSVIYSL
+312 TVCAAVLVVSVIYSL

-347 IETFSGIETVKSL
+347 IETFSGI
-360 NLESHCYDRW
+360 
-370 SARLGAQLDY
+370 
-380 QTRQGRLS
+380 
-388 ALLSSLSSALVFVLP
+388 
-403 LCVVAFGMTF
+403 
-413 VGRGTLALGAVVGFM
+413 
-428 SLASAF
+428 
-434 VTPFSGIV
+434 V

-455 RKICEMIPAGEGGG
+455 RKICEMIPAGE
-469 ASLECDEPGGE
+469 
-480 PGDVGLGDGGRSAC
+480 
-494 GGSSGDESGDGILER
+494 
-509 LHATGVGYSYT
+509 
-520 VFDAPVLSD
+520 
-529 VDCDIRKG
+529 G

-569 INGGGCRIYDADSRW
+569 INDGGCRIYDADSRW
-584 KAGRLAYVHQESTV
+584 KADRLAYVHQESTV

-633 DPVVGLDAMVSE
+633 DP
-645 RGMNLSGGQRQKVAI
+645 
-660 ARAVVGRPDFL
+660 VVGRPDFL